1 MLIVR
6 KSFFLVLASFVV
18 FVLIFGSGAAA
29 SSYSQ
34 TLHVESTYISNT
46 PTASPSPTPTPTA
59 ASTEPP
65 SSSNPTPTPTATTT
79 SNPTQQPATASPTQN
94 PDVNS
99 ESAIPEFP
107 TAAAILIIFLLIA
120 VAAVIYKKQ
129 VDPGHK
135 GSRTAAFLLIVGL
148 SCSVFAG
155 LALTQTTAQTTSG
168 TLHFTLYFPNGTACP
183 TDGSNMAGYVN
194 GGFSL
199 NVGGIRC
206 SASNYGSQY
215 MPITN
220 VLVLK
225 NDADTPITV
234 NATLKNLNAPS
245 NIGVWFSFY
254 PLAPSTYAPYSNS
267 WIWHDGNVA
276 TQNPV
281 APGQHMYL
289 GLVVTLH
296 QTDNLPSGTPTYNFS
311 YSFDIEVTATDA

>member
-1 MLIVR
+1 M
-6 KSFFLVLASFVV
+6 V
-18 FVLIFGSGAAA
+18 FVLVFGNGAAA

-34 TLHVESTYISNT
+34 TLHVESTYTSTNPT
-46 PTASPSPTPTPTA
+46 PTATPSPTPTSTA
-59 ASTEPP
+59 TSTEEP
-65 SSSNPTPTPTATTT
+65 SSSNPTPSPTPPTT

-94 PDVNS
+94 PDVDS

-107 TAAAILIIFLLIA
+107 TATAILIIFLI
-120 VAAVIYKKQ
+120 VAAAAVVYKKRE
-129 VDPGHK
+129 DFGHK
-135 GSRTAAFLLIVGL
+135 GSRTAAFSLIALL
-148 SCSVFAG
+148 SFSAFAG

-168 TLHFTLYFPNGTACP
+168 NLHFTLYFPNGTACL

-206 SASNYGSQY
+206 STSNYGSQY

-225 NDADTPITV
+225 NDGDTPITV
-234 NATLKNLNAPS
+234 NAALKNLNAPS

-296 QTDNLPSGTPTYNFS
+296 QTDNLPSGTPTYSFS
-311 YSFDIEVTATDA
+311 YSFDIEVTATQT